1 MRAPDRETE
10 GNSMAIAVDTQA
22 MAQVAAEAALSRRAR
37 NVTLV
42 DLRGLGAFTDFFVI
56 CTGTSDT
63 HAAGITEI
71 VYQRMREEG
80 NRLLHREGTRKAAW
94 TLLDYVDVVVHVF
107 TAEGR
112 EFYALERLW
121 GEAPVTVLEDD
132 EAQVDPTWEDADAE
146 PRPFTARDFV

>member
-1 MRAPDRETE
+1 MRPRETE
-10 GNSMAIAVDTQA
+10 GNTMAIAIEAQE
-22 MAQVAAEAALSRRAR
+22 MANVAGEAALSRRAR

-63 HAAGITEI
+63 HAAGIAEI
-71 VYQRMREEG
+71 VHQRMREEG
-80 NRLLHREGTRKAAW
+80 NRLLHREGERKAAW
-94 TLLDYVDVVVHVF
+94 TLLDYVAVVIHIF
-107 TAEGR
+107 TAEAR

-132 EAQVDPTWEDADAE
+132 EAQVDPSWEDTAEE
-146 PRPFTARDFV
+146 PRPLTARDFV